1 MLWWL
6 KKKFIGKMKDKT
18 GEFAID
24 EFVELKP
31 RMYSFL
37 VDDNNEH
44 KKQKGWIEMLLEQL
58 LTTNIKIIVE

>member
-6 KKKFIGKMKDKT
+6 KKKFIGTMKDKT

-31 RMYSFL
+31 RMYWFL
-37 VDDNNEH
+37 VDDNN
-44 KKQKGWIEMLLEQL
+44 
-58 LTTNIKIIVE
+58 